1 MFLRTVLL
9 FACCLFSYYFV
20 SGLSCFALPAQVKVA
35 LFDSRTPPERL
46 TIWGPC
52 LVVSDRSFTIPA
64 GRYLLESDPAGEVCL
79 RSAGPHSQLLVRGRN
94 LRLCAAP
101 NGSLRIEEPKTFA
114 SAPHSFRR
122 YKGSVVV
129 STSSTRSI
137 SSSPFILKFVNEV
150 SRREY
155 LASVVA
161 SEMPV
166 EAPLEALKA
175 QAVLANTQ
183 LSRFSPSQIIEDSTQ
198 TQSYRGT
205 PDSRPEAYAAVA
217 QTFNQT
223 LQFEHKPIQAFF
235 HSTCGGMTSKPID
248 IFGGHESLPYLTN
261 VKCDYCNRSPFWR
274 ETTARIPESKFET
287 IFGIKLP
294 EIISTDVAGR
304 PTEITYQ
311 FAGKTVTS
319 NGYQYWLK
327 LGQSLGWDK
336 APGMRFSLSQHDRE
350 VFIKS
355 RGAGHGVGMCQH
367 GAIGMAREGKTYK
380 EILAFYFPGTEL
392 SPGQALPHQALSA
405 R

>member
-1 MFLRTVLL
+1 MIFPFVFCL
-9 FACCLFSYYFV
+9 FAYCFV
-20 SGLSCFALPAQVKVA
+20 SGLPCFALPDQVKVA
-35 LFDSRTPPERL
+35 LFDSRTPSQRL
-46 TIWGPC
+46 IILGPC
-52 LVVSDRSFTIPA
+52 LVSSFDRSINIPE
-64 GRYLLESDPAGEVCL
+64 GRYLLESDRSGEVCL
-79 RSAGPHSQLLVRGRN
+79 RSTSRRSQLLVCGRN
-94 LRLCAAP
+94 LRLSTTP
-101 NGSLRIEEPKTFA
+101 GRTLRIEEPREGA
-114 SAPHSFRR
+114 VARHSFRR

-129 STSSTRSI
+129 LANSPLST
-137 SSSPFILKFVNEV
+137 LKFVNEV

-155 LASVVA
+155 IASVVA

-166 EAPLEALKA
+166 GAPLEALKA

-183 LSRFSPSQIIEDSTQ
+183 LARFSPSQIIEDSTQ

-205 PDSRPEAYAAVA
+205 PDSRPETYAAVG

-235 HSTCGGMTSKPID
+235 HSTCAGMTSKPVD

-261 VKCDYCNRSPFWR
+261 VKCHYCYKSPFWR
-274 ETTARIPESKFET
+274 ETVARIPEPKFET
-287 IFGIKLP
+287 IFGAKLP

-304 PTEITYQ
+304 PTEVTYH

-319 NGYQYWLK
+319 SGYQNWLK
-327 LGQSLGWDK
+327 LGQLLGWDK
-336 APGMRFSLSQHDRE
+336 APGTKFSFTMHDRE

-380 EILAFYFPGTEL
+380 EILAFYFPGAEL
-392 SPGQALPHQALSA
+392 SAGQAAPHQPLSA